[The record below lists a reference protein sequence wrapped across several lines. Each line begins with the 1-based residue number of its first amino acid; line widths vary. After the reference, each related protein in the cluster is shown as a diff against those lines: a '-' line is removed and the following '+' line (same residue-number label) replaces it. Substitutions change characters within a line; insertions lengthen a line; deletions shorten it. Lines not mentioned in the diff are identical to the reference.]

1 MVRRFNLRSAD
12 EGEHMTRAVLSSAD
26 GGRDSSFRCLQAL
39 IGLDL
44 IGLDLMGLDEVVPV
58 RQAKQVSS
66 SKRRGCGAEERA
78 KNKETR
84 IGGWGGD
91 PGLGGMRVGGPA
103 LLTLYGVNA
112 SQ

>member
-1 MVRRFNLRSAD
+1 MMVRRFNLRSAN
-12 EGEHMTRAVLSSAD
+12 EGEHMTRTVLSSAY

-39 IGLDL
+39 IGLDEVAP
-44 IGLDLMGLDEVVPV
+44 GL

-84 IGGWGGD
+84 IGGWGRRSGSR
-91 PGLGGMRVGGPA
+91 GMRMGGPA

>member
-1 MVRRFNLRSAD
+1 MKSRPS
-12 EGEHMTRAVLSSAD
+12 T
-26 GGRDSSFRCLQAL
+26 
-39 IGLDL
+39 GL
-44 IGLDLMGLDEVVPV
+44 

-91 PGLGGMRVGGPA
+91 PGLGECGWGDPHFSHFYGGQRV
-103 LLTLYGVNA
+103 TVA
-112 SQ
+112 SATAQAVTKVFAGAVQLVT